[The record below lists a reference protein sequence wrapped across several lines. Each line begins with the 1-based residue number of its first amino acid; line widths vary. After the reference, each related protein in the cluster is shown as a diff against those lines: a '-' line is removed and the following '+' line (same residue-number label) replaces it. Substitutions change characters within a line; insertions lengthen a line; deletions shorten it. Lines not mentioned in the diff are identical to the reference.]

1 MCVSNVLLMRELPR
15 GRGKVILL
23 RGKLIQRNFFSCSR
37 WILFPGTGALP
48 SLCNSC
54 SSVPT
59 SPLLSIHSSFRQL
72 RNSPLSLCPLNTSTP
87 VDAQAGSFLQGAS
100 TPSSGHT
107 GNCQGP
113 GSQPLRCSPHFSFQ
127 HDLLYVMVWC
137 NGQLFPRESCCLLAS
152 SVGCFLRLLSLACY
166 YQEGP

>member
-15 GRGKVILL
+15 GRGKVILP
-23 RGKLIQRNFFSCSR
+23 RGKLIQRNLFSCNR

-48 SLCNSC
+48 GLCTSC

-59 SPLLSIHSSFRQL
+59 SPLLSIRSSFRPAFRQL
-72 RNSPLSLCPLNTSTP
+72 RSSPLSSCPLNTFSP
-87 VDAQAGSFLQGAS
+87 VDPQAGSFPQGAS

-113 GSQPLRCSPHFSFQ
+113 GSQPLRC
-127 HDLLYVMVWC
+127 L
-137 NGQLFPRESCCLLAS
+137 S
-152 SVGCFLRLLSLACY
+152 SLLLSA
-166 YQEGP
+166 